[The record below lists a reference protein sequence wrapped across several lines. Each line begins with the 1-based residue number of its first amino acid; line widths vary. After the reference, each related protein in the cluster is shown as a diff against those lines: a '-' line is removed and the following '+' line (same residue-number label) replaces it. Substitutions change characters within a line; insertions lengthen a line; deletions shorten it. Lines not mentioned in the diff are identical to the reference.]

1 MTSTHVQP
9 ELGQEDMSRE
19 FCLSFANI
27 VKYMQVRHSATPRAP
42 PPVLRLIRV
51 RTKGCPVWNLQ
62 ITIPFCLVLTLK
74 PYRRPSRSEHYCRPA
89 SRCSRLCREVM
100 QLSH

>member
-27 VKYMQVRHSATPRAP
+27 VKYMQVRDTVPLPAPR
-42 PPVLRLIRV
+42 
-51 RTKGCPVWNLQ
+51 
-62 ITIPFCLVLTLK
+62 
-74 PYRRPSRSEHYCRPA
+74 
-89 SRCSRLCREVM
+89 RLCSVSSESEQRAVPSGISKSPNPSSWF
-100 QLSH
+100 SH